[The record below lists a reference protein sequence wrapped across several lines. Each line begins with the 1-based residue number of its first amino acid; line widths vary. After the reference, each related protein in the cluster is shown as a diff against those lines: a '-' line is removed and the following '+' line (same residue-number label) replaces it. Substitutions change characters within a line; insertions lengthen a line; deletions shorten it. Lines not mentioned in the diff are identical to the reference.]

1 MRAKRSSSATG
12 TPIFR
17 FRSMLMGIVLLAVL
31 ISGPLL
37 LVWKQVCIN
46 SLSLEME
53 HTSDT
58 LAVYAKDIAAL
69 RLKAEYLSSNARIE
83 RIARNSLG
91 LEYPT
96 SEQIVIV
103 KVDEGRPFAA
113 AGWTHG
119 VLAFLR
125 KSIFGESG

>member
-1 MRAKRSSSATG
+1 
-12 TPIFR
+12 
-17 FRSMLMGIVLLAVL
+17 MLLGIVLLSVL

-46 SLSLEME
+46 SLSLKME

-58 LAVYAKDIAAL
+58 LAVYAREMAAL
-69 RLKAEYLSSNARIE
+69 RLKAEYLSSNGRIE
-83 RIARNSLG
+83 RIARSSLG
-91 LEYPT
+91 MEYPT

-103 KVDEGRPFAA
+103 KVDENHPFTAV
-113 AGWTHG
+113 GWTHG

-125 KSIFGESG
+125 KSFFGENG